1 MAFDG
6 ITIAAIRK
14 ELADTLINGR
24 LSKIAQPEPDEL
36 LLTIKTPEGQY
47 KLVLSANPSLP
58 LAYLTDENK
67 VSPMTAPGF
76 CMLLRKHIQN
86 GRIISITQPDF
97 ERILVFEIEHLN
109 ELGDVCRK
117 LLIVELMGKYSNII
131 FASDEKEI
139 NENAELNP
147 LTGIK
152 VIDSIKRISAAVSS
166 VREVLPGKD
175 YFIPTVAGKVSPITV
190 SVDDFYTNVFGK
202 HEACHKALLSS
213 YNGVSPLI
221 AHEICNL
228 ADNIIKKGNSSA
240 NNIAEASFST
250 SSELTDLSSKM
261 ASDLTDAE
269 KEAFYQAFCSIF
281 DNIKNESFSPVIYYE
296 NNVPKEYSCVPI
308 SSYENKTTLDIGNTS
323 LPSES
328 GFQNRTVSASASG
341 SEKHVVSYASAS
353 ELIRDYYSQKEKHS
367 RSRQKSADLRK
378 IVTTIL
384 ERDVKKYDLQCRQI
398 KDTDKMD
405 TYRIYGELL
414 QTYGYSIEP
423 GAKSATVD
431 NYYTNEPIT
440 IPLDETKTPLENAR
454 RYFDKYGK
462 CKRTKEALTELIV
475 QVKDEITHL
484 ESILTALDIA
494 EKEED
499 LNQIREEMMEYGYI
513 RRKGGKQK
521 QRFVSKP
528 FHYISSDGFD
538 IYVGKN
544 NYQNDELTFKFAT
557 GNDWWFHAKGMPGS
571 HVILKNDGREIP
583 DSTFEE
589 ADRLAAYY
597 SKGRGQEKVE
607 IDYTPK
613 KNIKK
618 TPGGKP
624 GFVIYHTNYSLNID
638 SDISGI
644 ELV

>member
-1 MAFDG
+1 
-6 ITIAAIRK
+6 
-14 ELADTLINGR
+14 
-24 LSKIAQPEPDEL
+24 
-36 LLTIKTPEGQY
+36 
-47 KLVLSANPSLP
+47 
-58 LAYLTDENK
+58 
-67 VSPMTAPGF
+67 MTAPPF

-86 GRIISITQPDF
+86 GRILSITQPDF

-109 ELGDVCRK
+109 ELGDICRK
-117 LLIVELMGKYSNII
+117 FLIVELMGKYSNII
-131 FASDEKEI
+131 FAAPEEKE
-139 NENAELNP
+139 NP
-147 LTGIK
+147 AIASSEISNGLKI
-152 VIDSIKRISAAVSS
+152 IDSIKRISAAISS

-175 YFIPTVAGKVSPITV
+175 YFVPAAEGKSSPIAATRE
-190 SVDDFYTNVFGK
+190 DFYERVLPK

-213 YNGVSPLI
+213 YNGVSPMI
-221 AHEICNL
+221 AHEVCEL
-228 ADNIIKKGNSSA
+228 ASLSDN
-240 NNIAEASFST
+240 
-250 SSELTDLSSKM
+250 M
-261 ASDLTDAE
+261 ASDLTGSE
-269 KEAFYQAFCSIF
+269 KERFYQAFCSVF
-281 DNIKNESFSPVIYYE
+281 DKVKADAFAPAIYYE
-296 NNVPKEYSCVPI
+296 NNIPKEYSCVPV
-308 SSYENKTTLDIGNTS
+308 SSYENAAITT
-323 LPSES
+323 SENNQTTGS
-328 GFQNRTVSASASG
+328 HKISYNSASA
-341 SEKHVVSYASAS
+341 
-353 ELIRDYYSQKEKHS
+353 LIRDYYSQKEKHS

-378 IVTTIL
+378 IISTIL

-398 KDTDKMD
+398 KDTEKMD

-475 QVKDEITHL
+475 QVKEEITHL

-513 RRKGGKQK
+513 RRKGSKQK

-528 FHYISSDGFD
+528 FHYVSSDGFD

-583 DSTFEE
+583 NSTFEE
-589 ADRLAAYY
+589 AGRLAAYY

-638 SDISGI
+638 SNIEGI
-644 ELV
+644 EQI

>member
-36 LLTIKTPEGQY
+36 LLTIKTPEGQF

-58 LAYLTDENK
+58 LAYLTDEGK

-86 GRIISITQPDF
+86 GRILSVTQPDF

-109 ELGDVCRK
+109 ELGDLCRK

-131 FASDEKEI
+131 FATP
-139 NENAELNP
+139 ENV
-147 LTGIK
+147 I
-152 VIDSIKRISAAVSS
+152 IDSIKRISAAVSS

-175 YFIPTVAGKVSPITV
+175 YFIPSAEGKVSPLTATQ
-190 SVDDFYTNVFGK
+190 DGFYTRVLSK

-213 YNGVSPLI
+213 YNGVSPMI
-221 AHEICNL
+221 AHEVCNL
-228 ADNIIKKGNSSA
+228 AKVEDQMA
-240 NNIAEASFST
+240 
-250 SSELTDLSSKM
+250 SELS
-261 ASDLTDAE
+261 DAE
-269 KEAFYQAFCSIF
+269 KDAFYQAFCSIF
-281 DNIKNESFSPVIYYE
+281 DKVRTEDFSPVIYYE
-296 NNVPKEYSCVPI
+296 NNVPKEYSCVPL
-308 SSYENKTTLDIGNTS
+308 SSYEAKTAASANPESYAGNTVS
-323 LPSES
+323 A
-328 GFQNRTVSASASG
+328 NRTVPYDSASA
-341 SEKHVVSYASAS
+341 
-353 ELIRDYYSQKEKHS
+353 LIRDYYSQKEKHS

-398 KDTDKMD
+398 KDTDKME

-499 LNQIREEMMEYGYI
+499 LNQIKEEMMEYGYI

-557 GNDWWFHAKGMPGS
+557 GNDWWFHAKGMAGS

-589 ADRLAAYY
+589 AGRLAAHY

-638 SDISGI
+638 SNIEGI
-644 ELV
+644 EQVN

>member
-24 LSKIAQPEPDEL
+24 ISKIAQPEPDEL

-58 LAYLTDENK
+58 LAYLTDEGK

-86 GRIISITQPDF
+86 GRILSITQPDF

-109 ELGDVCRK
+109 ELGDLCRK

-131 FASDEKEI
+131 FATPEEDI
-139 NENAELNP
+139 NESSGSKSA
-147 LTGIK
+147 TGIK
-152 VIDSIKRISAAVSS
+152 IIDSIKRISAAISS

-175 YFIPTVAGKVSPITV
+175 YFIPSAEGKVSPLTA
-190 SVDDFYTNVFGK
+190 SRDDFFARVLCK

-213 YNGVSPLI
+213 YNGVSPMI
-221 AHEICNL
+221 AHEICHMTEGIL
-228 ADNIIKKGNSSA
+228 ANALAIA
-240 NNIAEASFST
+240 NTCKENDTFLASV
-250 SSELTDLSSKM
+250 ELTDISSKM
-261 ASDLTDAE
+261 ASDLTDEE
-269 KEAFYQAFCSIF
+269 KDAFYNAFCSVF
-281 DNIKNESFSPVIYYE
+281 DNVRAESFSPVIYYE
-296 NNVPKEYSCVPI
+296 NNVPKEYSCVAI
-308 SSYENKTTLDIGNTS
+308 SSYEKRMTTAASDTDSSTNDKVSGNTS
-323 LPSES
+323 GLE
-328 GFQNRTVSASASG
+328 NHATTYTSACA
-341 SEKHVVSYASAS
+341 
-353 ELIRDYYSQKEKHS
+353 LIRDYYSQKEKHS

-384 ERDVKKYDLQCRQI
+384 ERDIKKYDLQCRQI
-398 KDTDKMD
+398 KDTEKME

-462 CKRTKEALTELIV
+462 CKRTKEALTELII

-499 LNQIREEMMEYGYI
+499 LNQIKEEMMEYGYI

-557 GNDWWFHAKGMPGS
+557 GNDWWFHAKGMAGS
-571 HVILKNDGREIP
+571 HVILKNDGHEIP

-589 ADRLAAYY
+589 AGRLAAHY

-638 SDISGI
+638 SDITGI
-644 ELV
+644 ELVQ

>member
-14 ELADTLINGR
+14 ELADKLINGR

-47 KLVLSANPSLP
+47 QLVLSANPSLP
-58 LAYLTDENK
+58 LTYLTDEGK

-86 GRIISITQPDF
+86 GRILSVTQPDF

-109 ELGDVCRK
+109 ELGDLCRK

-131 FASDEKEI
+131 FATP
-139 NENAELNP
+139 ENA
-147 LTGIK
+147 I
-152 VIDSIKRISAAVSS
+152 IDSIKRISAAVSS

-175 YFIPTVAGKVSPITV
+175 YFIPSAEGKVSPLTATRE
-190 SVDDFYTNVFGK
+190 DFYERVLSK

-213 YNGVSPLI
+213 YNGVSPMI
-221 AHEICNL
+221 AHEVCNL
-228 ADNIIKKGNSSA
+228 AKLEDQMA
-240 NNIAEASFST
+240 
-250 SSELTDLSSKM
+250 SELS
-261 ASDLTDAE
+261 DAE

-281 DNIKNESFSPVIYYE
+281 DKVKAEDFSSVIYYE
-296 NNVPKEYSCVPI
+296 NNAPKEYSCVPV
-308 SSYENKTTLDIGNTS
+308 SSYSSATAVSYD
-323 LPSES
+323 
-328 GFQNRTVSASASG
+328 SASA
-341 SEKHVVSYASAS
+341 
-353 ELIRDYYSQKEKHS
+353 LIRDYYSQKEKHS

-398 KDTDKMD
+398 KDTDKME

-423 GAKSATVD
+423 GAKSTTVD

-440 IPLDETKTPLENAR
+440 IPLDETKNPLENAR

-475 QVKDEITHL
+475 QIKDEISHL
-484 ESILTALDIA
+484 ESILTSLDIA

-499 LNQIREEMMEYGYI
+499 LNQIKEEMMEYGYI

-528 FHYISSDGFD
+528 FHYVSSDGFD

-557 GNDWWFHAKGMPGS
+557 GNDWWFHAKGMAGS

-589 ADRLAAYY
+589 AGRLAAHY

-607 IDYTPK
+607 IDYTQK

-638 SDISGI
+638 SNIEGI
-644 ELV
+644 EQVN

>member
-14 ELADTLINGR
+14 ELADTLKDGR
-24 LSKIAQPEPDEL
+24 ISKIAQPEPDEL
-36 LLTIKTPEGQY
+36 LLTIKTPAGQY

-58 LAYLTDENK
+58 LAYLTEENK
-67 VSPMTAPGF
+67 VSPMTAPPF

-86 GRIISITQPDF
+86 GKILSITQPDF

-109 ELGDVCRK
+109 ELGDLCRK
-117 LLIVELMGKYSNII
+117 KLIVELMGKYSNII
-131 FASDEKEI
+131 FACEEKDLDESGKNVSGLKI
-139 NENAELNP
+139 
-147 LTGIK
+147 
-152 VIDSIKRISAAVSS
+152 IDSIKRISAAVSS

-175 YFIPTVAGKVSPITV
+175 YFVPTAEGKTDPLLANKDSFIRTIT
-190 SVDDFYTNVFGK
+190 GK
-202 HEACHKALLSS
+202 CEYCHKALLSS
-213 YNGVSPLI
+213 YTGVSPLI
-221 AHEICNL
+221 AHEICHLANL
-228 ADNIIKKGNSSA
+228 SDAMA
-240 NNIAEASFST
+240 
-250 SSELTDLSSKM
+250 SELTPSESARLY
-261 ASDLTDAE
+261 DAF
-269 KEAFYQAFCSIF
+269 ASIF
-281 DNIKNESFSPVIYYE
+281 NRVKEENFTPVIYYE
-296 NNVPKEYSCVPI
+296 KEVPKEYSCVPV
-308 SSYENKTTLDIGNTS
+308 SSYESRCAGFVISST
-323 LPSES
+323 PSS
-328 GFQNRTVSASASG
+328 DSMDSAASG
-341 SEKHVVSYASAS
+341 SKALSYDSVCA
-353 ELIRDYYSQKEKHS
+353 LIRDYYSQKEKHS

-378 IVTTIL
+378 IVSTIL
-384 ERDVKKYDLQCRQI
+384 ERDVKKYDLQCRQL
-398 KDTDKMD
+398 KDTEKMD

-423 GAKSATVD
+423 GSKSATVD

-440 IPLDETKTPLENAR
+440 IPLDEQKTPLENAR

-462 CKRTKEALTELIV
+462 CKRTKEALTELII

-484 ESILTALDIA
+484 ESIMTALDIA

-499 LNQIREEMMEYGYI
+499 LIQIRDELMEYGYI
-513 RRKGGKQK
+513 RRKGGKKASQK
-521 QRFVSKP
+521 QRYVSKP
-528 FHYISSDGFD
+528 FHYVSSDGFN

-557 GNDWWFHAKGMPGS
+557 GNDWWFHAKGIPGS
-571 HVILKNDGREIP
+571 HVILKSEGKEVP

-589 ADRLAAYY
+589 AGRLAAYY

-638 SDISGI
+638 SNITGI
-644 ELV
+644 EEIM

>member
-14 ELADTLINGR
+14 ELADTLKDGR
-24 LSKIAQPEPDEL
+24 ISKIAQPEPDEL
-36 LLTIKTPEGQY
+36 LLTIKTPAGQY

-58 LAYLTDENK
+58 LAYLTEENK
-67 VSPMTAPGF
+67 VSPMTAPPF

-86 GRIISITQPDF
+86 GKILSITQPDF

-109 ELGDVCRK
+109 ELGDLCRK
-117 LLIVELMGKYSNII
+117 KLIVELMGKYSNII
-131 FASDEKEI
+131 FASEEKSE
-139 NENAELNP
+139 NES
-147 LTGIK
+147 GISTPSLK
-152 VIDSIKRISAAVSS
+152 IIDSIKRISAAVSS

-175 YFIPTVAGKVSPITV
+175 YFVPAAENKTNPLLADKDSFVSHIT
-190 SVDDFYTNVFGK
+190 SK
-202 HEACHKALLSS
+202 HEYCHKALLSS
-213 YNGVSPLI
+213 YTGVSPLI
-221 AHEICNL
+221 AHEICYL
-228 ADNIIKKGNSSA
+228 ADLSDA
-240 NNIAEASFST
+240 IA
-250 SSELTDLSSKM
+250 SELTQAETVRLY
-261 ASDLTDAE
+261 DAFVSIFNKVK
-269 KEAFYQAFCSIF
+269 KEAFT
-281 DNIKNESFSPVIYYE
+281 PVIYYE
-296 NNVPKEYSCVPI
+296 NEVPKEYSCVPV
-308 SSYENKTTLDIGNTS
+308 SSYSDNK
-323 LPSES
+323 
-328 GFQNRTVSASASG
+328 A
-341 SEKHVVSYASAS
+341 VSYTSICA
-353 ELIRDYYSQKEKHS
+353 LIRDYYSQKEKYS

-378 IVTTIL
+378 IVSTIL
-384 ERDVKKYDLQCRQI
+384 ERDVKKYDLQCRQL
-398 KDTDKMD
+398 KDTEKMD

-423 GAKSATVD
+423 GTKSATVD

-440 IPLDETKTPLENAR
+440 IPLDDQKTPLENAR

-475 QVKDEITHL
+475 QVKDEINHL
-484 ESILTALDIA
+484 ESIMTALDIA

-499 LNQIREEMMEYGYI
+499 LNQIREELMEYGYI
-513 RRKGGKQK
+513 RRKGGKRNAQK

-557 GNDWWFHAKGMPGS
+557 GNDWWFHAKGIPGS
-571 HVILKNDGREIP
+571 HVILKSEGKEVP

-589 ADRLAAYY
+589 AGRLAAYY

-638 SDISGI
+638 SDITGI
-644 ELV
+644 TQLT

>member
-24 LSKIAQPEPDEL
+24 ISKIAQPEPDEL
-36 LLTIKTPEGQY
+36 LLTIKTPEGQF

-58 LAYLTDENK
+58 LAYLTEENK
-67 VSPMTAPGF
+67 VSPITAPPF

-86 GRIISITQPDF
+86 GRILSITQPDF

-109 ELGDVCRK
+109 ELGDICRK
-117 LLIVELMGKYSNII
+117 FLIVELMGKYSNII
-131 FASDEKEI
+131 FAAPEEKENSAI
-139 NENAELNP
+139 ASSEIGNGLK
-147 LTGIK
+147 I
-152 VIDSIKRISAAVSS
+152 IDSIKRISAAISS

-175 YFIPTVAGKVSPITV
+175 YFIPSAEGKSSPIAATRE
-190 SVDDFYTNVFGK
+190 DFYERVLSK

-213 YNGVSPLI
+213 YNGISPMI
-221 AHEICNL
+221 AHEVCEL
-228 ADNIIKKGNSSA
+228 ASLSDN
-240 NNIAEASFST
+240 
-250 SSELTDLSSKM
+250 M
-261 ASDLTDAE
+261 ASDLTGSE
-269 KEAFYQAFCSIF
+269 KERFYQAFCSVF
-281 DNIKNESFSPVIYYE
+281 DKVKANAFTPAIYYE
-296 NNVPKEYSCVPI
+296 NNIPKEYSCVPV
-308 SSYENKTTLDIGNTS
+308 SSYENAIVTT
-323 LPSES
+323 SES
-328 GFQNRTVSASASG
+328 NQATGSHKISYDSASA
-341 SEKHVVSYASAS
+341 
-353 ELIRDYYSQKEKHS
+353 LIRDYYSQKEKHS

-378 IVTTIL
+378 IISTIL
-384 ERDVKKYDLQCRQI
+384 ERDIKKYDLQCRQI
-398 KDTDKMD
+398 KDTEKMD

-414 QTYGYSIEP
+414 QTYGYSIES

-475 QVKDEITHL
+475 QVKEEITHL

-513 RRKGGKQK
+513 RRKGSKQK

-528 FHYISSDGFD
+528 FHYVSNDGFD

-589 ADRLAAYY
+589 AGRLAAYY

-638 SDISGI
+638 SNIEGI
-644 ELV
+644 EQI

>member
-36 LLTIKTPEGQY
+36 LLTIKTPEGQF

-58 LAYLTDENK
+58 LAYLTDEGK

-86 GRIISITQPDF
+86 GRILSITQPEF
-97 ERILVFEIEHLN
+97 ERILIFEIEHLN
-109 ELGDVCRK
+109 ELGDLCRK

-131 FASDEKEI
+131 FATPEQETI
-139 NENAELNP
+139 EGEELKVVS
-147 LTGIK
+147 GIK

-175 YFIPTVAGKVSPITV
+175 YFVPSADGKVSPITATKE
-190 SVDDFYTNVFGK
+190 DFYDRVLSK
-202 HEACHKALLSS
+202 HDACHKALLSS
-213 YNGVSPLI
+213 YNGVSPMI
-221 AHEICNL
+221 AHEVC
-228 ADNIIKKGNSSA
+228 
-240 NNIAEASFST
+240 NIAETMRNTTAHANAD
-250 SSELTDLSSKM
+250 LTDFASKM
-261 ASDLTDAE
+261 ASELTTED
-269 KEAFYQAFCSIF
+269 KDAFYQAFCYIF
-281 DNIKNESFSPVIYYE
+281 DKVRDEAFTPAIYYE
-296 NNVPKEYSCVPI
+296 NNVPKEYSCVPV
-308 SSYENKTTLDIGNTS
+308 SSYENKVSTS
-323 LPSES
+323 TDETSAS
-328 GFQNRTVSASASG
+328 RTVSYTSASA
-341 SEKHVVSYASAS
+341 
-353 ELIRDYYSQKEKHS
+353 LIRDYYSQKEKHS

-423 GAKSATVD
+423 GAKSTTVD

-440 IPLDETKTPLENAR
+440 IPLDETKSPLENAR

-499 LNQIREEMMEYGYI
+499 LNQIKEELMEYGYI

-589 ADRLAAYY
+589 AGRLAAHY
-597 SKGRGQEKVE
+597 SQGRGQEKVE

-638 SDISGI
+638 SNIEGI
-644 ELV
+644 KLVQ

>member
-24 LSKIAQPEPDEL
+24 ISKIAQPEPDEL
-36 LLTIKTPEGQY
+36 LLTIKTPAGQY

-67 VSPMTAPGF
+67 VSPMTAPPF

-86 GRIISITQPDF
+86 GRILSISQPDF

-109 ELGDVCRK
+109 ELGDICRK
-117 LLIVELMGKYSNII
+117 NLIIELMGKYSNII
-131 FASDEKEI
+131 FATP
-139 NENAELNP
+139 ENV
-147 LTGIK
+147 I
-152 VIDSIKRISAAVSS
+152 IDSIKRISAAISS
-166 VREVLPGKD
+166 VREVLPGKE
-175 YFIPTVAGKVSPITV
+175 YFIPSVEGKSSPL
-190 SVDDFYTNVFGK
+190 SASHEDFNNRVLTK
-202 HEACHKALLSS
+202 HEVCHKALLSS
-213 YNGVSPLI
+213 YNGISPLI

-228 ADNIIKKGNSSA
+228 AEQYSRTTALPSSMNNKTETQSGTGCLSDN
-240 NNIAEASFST
+240 
-250 SSELTDLSSKM
+250 M
-261 ASDLTDAE
+261 ACDLTDSE
-269 KEAFYQAFCSIF
+269 KEYFYQAFWFIF
-281 DNIKNESFSPVIYYE
+281 DKVKEEHFTPAIYYE
-296 NNVPKEYSCVPI
+296 NNIPKEYSCVPV
-308 SSYENKTTLDIGNTS
+308 SSYENGFKLSQNSENNTIS
-323 LPSES
+323 KNQMISYDC
-328 GFQNRTVSASASG
+328 VSA
-341 SEKHVVSYASAS
+341 
-353 ELIRDYYSQKEKHS
+353 LIRDYYSQKEKHS

-378 IVTTIL
+378 IITTIL

-398 KDTDKMD
+398 KDTEKMD

-414 QTYGYSIEP
+414 QTYGYSIEQ
-423 GAKSATVD
+423 GSKSAVVD

-462 CKRTKEALTELIV
+462 CKRTKEALTELIL

-513 RRKGGKQK
+513 RRKGSKQK
-521 QRFVSKP
+521 QRFISKP

-589 ADRLAAYY
+589 AGRLAAHY

-644 ELV
+644 NLVN

>member
-14 ELADTLINGR
+14 ELADTLKDGR
-24 LSKIAQPEPDEL
+24 ISKIAQPEPDEL
-36 LLTIKTPEGQY
+36 LLTIKTPAGQY

-67 VSPMTAPGF
+67 VSPMTAPPF
-76 CMLLRKHIQN
+76 CMLLRKHLQN
-86 GRIISITQPDF
+86 GKILSITQPDF

-109 ELGDVCRK
+109 ELGDLCK
-117 LLIVELMGKYSNII
+117 KKLIVELMGKYSNII
-131 FASDEKEI
+131 FASEEKE
-139 NENAELNP
+139 ENKSSETD
-147 LTGIK
+147 TGLKI
-152 VIDSIKRISAAVSS
+152 IDSIKRISAAVSS
-166 VREVLPGKD
+166 VREVLPGRD
-175 YFIPTVAGKVSPITV
+175 YFVPTAEGK
-190 SVDDFYTNVFGK
+190 TNPLLADKDSFIQCIRAK
-202 HEACHKALLSS
+202 HEYCHKALLSS
-213 YNGVSPLI
+213 YTGVSPLI
-221 AHEICNL
+221 AHEICYL
-228 ADNIIKKGNSSA
+228 ADLSDA
-240 NNIAEASFST
+240 IA
-250 SSELTDLSSKM
+250 SELTDLKM
-261 ASDLTDAE
+261 NRLYDAF
-269 KEAFYQAFCSIF
+269 ASIF
-281 DNIKNESFSPVIYYE
+281 NTVKAEVFAPVIYYE
-296 NNVPKEYSCVPI
+296 KDIPKEYSCVPI
-308 SSYENKTTLDIGNTS
+308 SSYENMS
-323 LPSES
+323 
-328 GFQNRTVSASASG
+328 SG
-341 SEKHVVSYASAS
+341 STLNGENSDLGNKIIPYDSVCA
-353 ELIRDYYSQKEKHS
+353 LIRDYYSQKEKHS

-378 IVTTIL
+378 IVSTIL
-384 ERDVKKYDLQCRQI
+384 ERDIKKYDLQCRQL
-398 KDTDKMD
+398 KDTEKMD

-431 NYYTNEPIT
+431 NYYTNEPLT
-440 IPLDETKTPLENAR
+440 IPLDAQKTPLENAR

-462 CKRTKEALTELIV
+462 CKRTKEALTELLV

-484 ESILTALDIA
+484 ESIMTALDIA

-499 LNQIREEMMEYGYI
+499 LNQIREELMEYGYI
-513 RRKGGKQK
+513 RRKGGKKNSGK

-528 FHYISSDGFD
+528 FHYVSSDGFD

-571 HVILKNDGREIP
+571 HVILKSEGKDVP

-589 ADRLAAYY
+589 AGRLAAFY
-597 SKGRGQEKVE
+597 SKGKGQEKVE

-638 SDISGI
+638 SNITGI
-644 ELV
+644 TQID

>member
-24 LSKIAQPEPDEL
+24 ISKIAQPEPDEL
-36 LLTIKTPEGQY
+36 LLTIKTPEGQF

-58 LAYLTDENK
+58 LAYLTEENK
-67 VSPMTAPGF
+67 VSPMTAPPF

-86 GRIISITQPDF
+86 GRILSITQPDF

-109 ELGDVCRK
+109 ELGDICRK

-131 FASDEKEI
+131 FASPEEKE
-139 NENAELNP
+139 NNTVTTLEMGN
-147 LTGIK
+147 GIK
-152 VIDSIKRISAAVSS
+152 IIDSIKRISAAISS

-175 YFIPTVAGKVSPITV
+175 YFIPSIEGKSSPIVATR
-190 SVDDFYTNVFGK
+190 DDFYERVLEK
-202 HEACHKALLSS
+202 HEACHKALMSS
-213 YNGVSPLI
+213 YNGVSPMI
-221 AHEICNL
+221 AHEICEL
-228 ADNIIKKGNSSA
+228 AEESSA
-240 NNIAEASFST
+240 VSIDSEVSST
-250 SSELTDLSSKM
+250 SGLANLSEKM
-261 ASDLTDAE
+261 ASDLTDCE
-269 KEAFYQAFCSIF
+269 KAKFYQAFCSIF
-281 DNIKNESFSPVIYYE
+281 DKVKSEVFTPTIYYE
-296 NNVPKEYSCVPI
+296 NNVPKEYSCVPV
-308 SSYENKTTLDIGNTS
+308 SSYENKLSPASNNNPGSVDVPTTNNTS
-323 LPSES
+323 IAA
-328 GFQNRTVSASASG
+328 NRAVSYDSASA
-341 SEKHVVSYASAS
+341 
-353 ELIRDYYSQKEKHS
+353 LIRDYYSQKEKHS

-398 KDTDKMD
+398 KDTEKMD

-475 QVKDEITHL
+475 QVKEEITHL

-513 RRKGGKQK
+513 RRKGSKQK

-528 FHYISSDGFD
+528 FHYVSSDGFD

-589 ADRLAAYY
+589 AGRLAAYY

-638 SDISGI
+638 SDITRI
-644 ELV
+644 KLV

>member
-14 ELADTLINGR
+14 ELADTLKDGR
-24 LSKIAQPEPDEL
+24 ISKIAQPEPDEL
-36 LLTIKTPEGQY
+36 LLTIKTPQGQY

-58 LAYLTDENK
+58 LAYLTEENK
-67 VSPMTAPGF
+67 VSPMTAPPF

-86 GRIISITQPDF
+86 GKILSITQPDF

-109 ELGDVCRK
+109 ELGDLCQK
-117 LLIVELMGKYSNII
+117 KLIVELMGKYSNII
-131 FASDEKEI
+131 FATEETELSDSGEY
-139 NENAELNP
+139 
-147 LTGIK
+147 TSTIK
-152 VIDSIKRISAAVSS
+152 IIDSIKRISAAVSS

-175 YFIPTVAGKVSPITV
+175 YFIPTAEGKTDPLLADKDTFIGTV
-190 SVDDFYTNVFGK
+190 TGK
-202 HEACHKALLSS
+202 HEYCHKALLSS
-213 YNGVSPLI
+213 YTGISPLI

-228 ADNIIKKGNSSA
+228 ADLSDA
-240 NNIAEASFST
+240 LA
-250 SSELTDLSSKM
+250 SELTP
-261 ASDLTDAE
+261 
-269 KEAFYQAFCSIF
+269 KEATRLYDAFTSIF
-281 DNIKNESFSPVIYYE
+281 NRIKEENFTPVIYYE
-296 NNVPKEYSCVPI
+296 KEMPKEYSCVPVT
-308 SSYENKTTLDIGNTS
+308 SYENRGIEANNTTVENKTIAYS
-323 LPSES
+323 SVCS
-328 GFQNRTVSASASG
+328 
-341 SEKHVVSYASAS
+341 
-353 ELIRDYYSQKEKHS
+353 LIRDYYSQKERHS

-378 IVTTIL
+378 IVSTIL
-384 ERDVKKYDLQCRQI
+384 ERDVKKYDLQCRQL
-398 KDTDKMD
+398 KDTEKMD
-405 TYRIYGELL
+405 IYRIYGELL
-414 QTYGYSIEP
+414 QTYGYSIAP
-423 GAKSATVD
+423 GSKSATVD

-462 CKRTKEALTELIV
+462 CKRTKEALTELII
-475 QVKDEITHL
+475 QVKDEINHL
-484 ESILTALDIA
+484 ETIMTALDIA

-499 LNQIREEMMEYGYI
+499 LNQIREELVEYGYI
-513 RRKGGKQK
+513 RRKGGKRNAAK

-528 FHYISSDGFD
+528 FHYVSSDGFD

-557 GNDWWFHAKGMPGS
+557 GNDWWFHAKGIPGS
-571 HVILKNDGREIP
+571 HVILKSEGKEVP

-589 ADRLAAYY
+589 AGRLAAYY

-613 KNIKK
+613 KNIKR

-638 SDISGI
+638 SDITGI
-644 ELV
+644 TQIG

>member
-14 ELADTLINGR
+14 ELADKLINGR

-36 LLTIKTPEGQY
+36 LLTIRTPEGQY

-58 LAYLTDENK
+58 LAYLTDEGK

-86 GRIISITQPDF
+86 GRILSVTQPDF

-109 ELGDVCRK
+109 ELGDLCRK

-131 FASDEKEI
+131 FATP
-139 NENAELNP
+139 ENV
-147 LTGIK
+147 I
-152 VIDSIKRISAAVSS
+152 IDSIKRISAAVSS

-175 YFIPTVAGKVSPITV
+175 YFIPSAEGKVSPLTATQ
-190 SVDDFYTNVFGK
+190 DGFYTRVLSK

-213 YNGVSPLI
+213 YNGVSPMI
-221 AHEICNL
+221 AHEVCNL
-228 ADNIIKKGNSSA
+228 AKVEDQMA
-240 NNIAEASFST
+240 
-250 SSELTDLSSKM
+250 SELS
-261 ASDLTDAE
+261 DAE
-269 KEAFYQAFCSIF
+269 KESFYQAFCSIF
-281 DNIKNESFSPVIYYE
+281 DKVRTEDFSPVIYYE
-296 NNVPKEYSCVPI
+296 NNVPKEYSCVPV
-308 SSYENKTTLDIGNTS
+308 SSYEAKTAASANPESYAGNTVS
-323 LPSES
+323 A
-328 GFQNRTVSASASG
+328 NRTVPYDSASA
-341 SEKHVVSYASAS
+341 
-353 ELIRDYYSQKEKHS
+353 LIRDYYSQKEKHS

-398 KDTDKMD
+398 KDTDKME

-499 LNQIREEMMEYGYI
+499 LNQIKEEMMEYGYI

-528 FHYISSDGFD
+528 FHYVSSDGFD

-557 GNDWWFHAKGMPGS
+557 GNDWWFHAKGMAGS

-589 ADRLAAYY
+589 AGRLAAHY

-638 SDISGI
+638 SNIEGI
-644 ELV
+644 ELIQ

>member
-14 ELADTLINGR
+14 ELADTLKDGR
-24 LSKIAQPEPDEL
+24 ISKIAQPEPDEL
-36 LLTIKTPEGQY
+36 LLTIKTPAGQY

-58 LAYLTDENK
+58 LAYLTEENK
-67 VSPMTAPGF
+67 VSPMTAPPF

-86 GRIISITQPDF
+86 GKILSITQPDF

-109 ELGDVCRK
+109 ELGDLCRK
-117 LLIVELMGKYSNII
+117 KLIVELMGKYSNII
-131 FASDEKEI
+131 FASEEKEPDESGK
-139 NENAELNP
+139 NVSELK
-147 LTGIK
+147 I
-152 VIDSIKRISAAVSS
+152 IDSIKRISAAVSS

-175 YFIPTVAGKVSPITV
+175 YFVPTAEGKTDPLLADKDSFIRTIT
-190 SVDDFYTNVFGK
+190 GK
-202 HEACHKALLSS
+202 CEYCHKALLSS
-213 YNGVSPLI
+213 YTGVSPLI
-221 AHEICNL
+221 AHEICHLANL
-228 ADNIIKKGNSSA
+228 SDAMA
-240 NNIAEASFST
+240 
-250 SSELTDLSSKM
+250 SELTPSESVRLY
-261 ASDLTDAE
+261 DA
-269 KEAFYQAFCSIF
+269 FTSIF
-281 DNIKNESFSPVIYYE
+281 NRVKEENFTPVIYYE
-296 NNVPKEYSCVPI
+296 KEVPKEYSCVPV
-308 SSYENKTTLDIGNTS
+308 SSYERRCADFGIKNNT
-323 LPSES
+323 PSADS
-328 GFQNRTVSASASG
+328 TDSITSDCKAL
-341 SEKHVVSYASAS
+341 SYDSVCA
-353 ELIRDYYSQKEKHS
+353 LIRDYYSQKEKHS

-378 IVTTIL
+378 IVSTIL
-384 ERDVKKYDLQCRQI
+384 ERDIKKYDLQCRQL
-398 KDTDKMD
+398 KDTEKMD

-423 GAKSATVD
+423 GSKSATVD

-440 IPLDETKTPLENAR
+440 IPLDEQKTPLENAR

-462 CKRTKEALTELIV
+462 CKRTKEALTELIL
-475 QVKDEITHL
+475 QVKDEINHL
-484 ESILTALDIA
+484 ESIMTALDIA

-499 LNQIREEMMEYGYI
+499 LNQIREELMEYGYI
-513 RRKGGKQK
+513 RRKGGKKASQK

-528 FHYISSDGFD
+528 FHYVSSDGFD

-557 GNDWWFHAKGMPGS
+557 GNDWWFHAKGIPGS
-571 HVILKNDGREIP
+571 HVILKSEGKEVP

-589 ADRLAAYY
+589 AGRLAAYY

-638 SDISGI
+638 SNITGI
-644 ELV
+644 EEIM

>member
-1 MAFDG
+1 MALDG
-6 ITIAAIRK
+6 IVISNLVY
-14 ELADTLINGR
+14 ELNNVLTNARI
-24 LSKIAQPEPDEL
+24 SKIAQPETDEL
-36 LLTIKTPEGQY
+36 LFTCKGPNANHRLAI
-47 KLVLSANPSLP
+47 SASASLP
-58 LAYLTDENK
+58 FVYLTQENK
-67 VSPMTAPGF
+67 PSPLQAPTF
-76 CMLLRKHIQN
+76 CMVLRKHIAN
-86 GRIISITQPDF
+86 GKILRVYQPGLERIIHF
-97 ERILVFEIEHLN
+97 EVEHLN
-109 ELGDVCRK
+109 ELGDLCK
-117 LLIVELMGKYSNII
+117 KTLIVELMGKHSNII
-131 FASDEKEI
+131 FC
-139 NENAELNP
+139 NEDG
-147 LTGIK
+147 TI
-152 VIDSIKRISAAVSS
+152 IDSIKRISAAISS

-175 YFIPTVAGKVSPITV
+175 YFIPSAEGKSSPIAATRE
-190 SVDDFYTNVFGK
+190 DFYERVLSK

-213 YNGVSPLI
+213 YNGISPMI
-221 AHEICNL
+221 AHEVCEL
-228 ADNIIKKGNSSA
+228 AEESSA
-240 NNIAEASFST
+240 VSIDSEVSST
-250 SSELTDLSSKM
+250 SGLANLSEKM
-261 ASDLTDAE
+261 ASDLTDCE
-269 KEAFYQAFCSIF
+269 KAKFYQAFCSIF
-281 DNIKNESFSPVIYYE
+281 DKVKSEVFTPTIYYE
-296 NNVPKEYSCVPI
+296 NNVPKEYSCVPV
-308 SSYENKTTLDIGNTS
+308 SSYENKLLPASNNNPGSVDVPTTNNTS
-323 LPSES
+323 LAA
-328 GFQNRTVSASASG
+328 NRAVSYDSASA
-341 SEKHVVSYASAS
+341 
-353 ELIRDYYSQKEKHS
+353 LIRDYYSQKEKHS

-378 IVTTIL
+378 IVSTIL
-384 ERDVKKYDLQCRQI
+384 ERDVKKYDLQCHQI
-398 KDTDKMD
+398 KDTEKMD

-423 GAKSATVD
+423 GVKSATVD

-475 QVKDEITHL
+475 QGKEEITHL

-513 RRKGGKQK
+513 RRKGSKQK

-528 FHYISSDGFD
+528 FHYVSNDGFD

-589 ADRLAAYY
+589 AGRLAAYY
-597 SKGRGQEKVE
+597 SKGRSQEKVE

-638 SDISGI
+638 SNIEGI
-644 ELV
+644 EQI

>member
-14 ELADTLINGR
+14 ELADKLINGR
-24 LSKIAQPEPDEL
+24 LSKIAQPEADEL

-58 LAYLTDENK
+58 LAYLTDEGK
-67 VSPMTAPGF
+67 VSPLTAPGF

-86 GRIISITQPDF
+86 GRILSITQPDF

-109 ELGDVCRK
+109 ELGDLCRK
-117 LLIVELMGKYSNII
+117 FLIVELMGKYSNII
-131 FASDEKEI
+131 FANPEEMASDCVESG
-139 NENAELNP
+139 N
-147 LTGIK
+147 TVGIK

-175 YFIPTVAGKVSPITV
+175 YFIPSAEGKVSPLTATKE
-190 SVDDFYTNVFGK
+190 DFYDRVLTK

-213 YNGVSPLI
+213 YNGVSPMI
-221 AHEICNL
+221 AHEICAL
-228 ADNIIKKGNSSA
+228 TEKMIVQKDRLEGSA
-240 NNIAEASFST
+240 NIYDNFAGDF
-250 SSELTDLSSKM
+250 SSKM
-261 ASDLTDAE
+261 ASELSDLE
-269 KEAFYQAFCSIF
+269 KELLYQAFCSIF
-281 DNIKNESFSPVIYYE
+281 DKVKEETFTPVIYYE
-296 NNVPKEYSCVPI
+296 NNIPKEYSCVPV
-308 SSYENKTTLDIGNTS
+308 SSYEAKAITAKVT
-323 LPSES
+323 
-328 GFQNRTVSASASG
+328 SASANRETSD
-341 SEKHVVSYASAS
+341 SNATCANRVVSYDSASA
-353 ELIRDYYSQKEKHS
+353 LIRDYYSQKEKHS

-499 LNQIREEMMEYGYI
+499 LNQIKEELMEYGYI
-513 RRKGGKQK
+513 RRKGSKQK

-571 HVILKNDGREIP
+571 HVILKNDGRDIP

-589 ADRLAAYY
+589 AGRLAAHY
-597 SKGRGQEKVE
+597 SQGRGQEKVE

-638 SDISGI
+638 SNIDGI
-644 ELV
+644 KLV

>member
-14 ELADTLINGR
+14 ELADKLINGR

-58 LAYLTDENK
+58 LAYLTDEGK

-86 GRIISITQPDF
+86 GRILSISQPDF

-109 ELGDVCRK
+109 ELGDLCRK

-131 FASDEKEI
+131 FATP
-139 NENAELNP
+139 ENA
-147 LTGIK
+147 I
-152 VIDSIKRISAAVSS
+152 IDSIKRISAAVSS

-175 YFIPTVAGKVSPITV
+175 YFIPSAEGKVSPLTATRE
-190 SVDDFYTNVFGK
+190 DFYERVLSK

-213 YNGVSPLI
+213 YNGVSPMISHEVCEVAEKLCNTNVATSPI
-221 AHEICNL
+221 ADFTDF
-228 ADNIIKKGNSSA
+228 ASK
-240 NNIAEASFST
+240 IA
-250 SSELTDLSSKM
+250 SELK
-261 ASDLTDAE
+261 DAE
-269 KEAFYQAFCSIF
+269 KDAFYQAFCSIF
-281 DNIKNESFSPVIYYE
+281 DKVKDEAFTPVIYYE
-296 NNVPKEYSCVPI
+296 NNVPKEYSCVPV
-308 SSYENKTTLDIGNTS
+308 SSYDSATAISYD
-323 LPSES
+323 
-328 GFQNRTVSASASG
+328 SASA
-341 SEKHVVSYASAS
+341 
-353 ELIRDYYSQKEKHS
+353 LIRDYYSQKEKHS

-378 IVTTIL
+378 IVSTIL
-384 ERDVKKYDLQCRQI
+384 ERDVKKYDLQYRQI
-398 KDTDKMD
+398 KDTDKME

-475 QVKDEITHL
+475 QVKNEITHL

-499 LNQIREEMMEYGYI
+499 LNQIKEEMMEYGYI
-513 RRKGGKQK
+513 RRKGGRRNNSSQK

-528 FHYISSDGFD
+528 FHYVSSDGFD

-557 GNDWWFHAKGMPGS
+557 GNDWWFHAKGMAGS

-589 ADRLAAYY
+589 AGRLAAHY

-638 SDISGI
+638 SNIEGI
-644 ELV
+644 ELVSN

>member
-14 ELADTLINGR
+14 ELADKLINGR

-36 LLTIKTPEGQY
+36 LLTIKTPEGQF

-58 LAYLTDENK
+58 LAYLTDEGK

-86 GRIISITQPDF
+86 GRILSVTQPDF

-109 ELGDVCRK
+109 ELGDLCRK

-131 FASDEKEI
+131 FANPEEETIDSSDLKS
-139 NENAELNP
+139 
-147 LTGIK
+147 TTDIK
-152 VIDSIKRISAAVSS
+152 IIDSIKRISAAVSS

-175 YFIPTVAGKVSPITV
+175 YFIPSAEGKVSPLTATRE
-190 SVDDFYTNVFGK
+190 DFYERVLSK

-213 YNGVSPLI
+213 YNGVSPMI
-221 AHEICNL
+221 AHEVCNL
-228 ADNIIKKGNSSA
+228 AKLEDQMA
-240 NNIAEASFST
+240 
-250 SSELTDLSSKM
+250 SELS
-261 ASDLTDAE
+261 DAE

-281 DNIKNESFSPVIYYE
+281 DKVKAEDFSSVIYYE
-296 NNVPKEYSCVPI
+296 NNVPKEYSCVPV
-308 SSYENKTTLDIGNTS
+308 SSYDSATAVSYD
-323 LPSES
+323 
-328 GFQNRTVSASASG
+328 SASA
-341 SEKHVVSYASAS
+341 
-353 ELIRDYYSQKEKHS
+353 LIRDYYSQKEKHS
-367 RSRQKSADLRK
+367 RNRQKSADLRK

-384 ERDVKKYDLQCRQI
+384 ERDIKKYDIQCRQI
-398 KDTDKMD
+398 KDTEKME

-484 ESILTALDIA
+484 ESIMTALDIA

-499 LNQIREEMMEYGYI
+499 LNQIKEEMMEYGYI

-521 QRFVSKP
+521 PRFVSKP
-528 FHYISSDGFD
+528 FHYRSSDGFD

-557 GNDWWFHAKGMPGS
+557 GNDWWFHAKGMAGS

-583 DSTFEE
+583 NSTFEE
-589 ADRLAAYY
+589 AGRLAAHY

-638 SDISGI
+638 SNI
-644 ELV
+644 EEIEQIN